1 LRLKLII
8 IEEQLIKKQKKKAN
22 ITDSALA
29 AAKVNARATL
39 MKKLIDKGIRVEEMP
54 QYLDFLENGI

>member
-1 LRLKLII
+1 
-8 IEEQLIKKQKKKAN
+8 LIKKQKKKAN

-39 MKKLIDKGIRVEEMP
+39 IKKLIDKGIRVEEMP